1 VIFASSFGLESRGKN
16 TNNYNTI
23 FCMGEIITKQGGR
36 VKLAKLFG
44 VSEVTI
50 RSALKERTKSELAT
64 KIRKVAKDN
73 GGVEI
78 ELKK

>member
-1 VIFASSFGLESRGKN
+1 
-16 TNNYNTI
+16 
-23 FCMGEIITKQGGR
+23 MGEIITKQGDR
-36 VKLAKLFG
+36 VKLAKLFE

-50 RSALKERTKSELAT
+50 RSALKDRTKSELAT

-78 ELKK
+78 EPTK

>member
-1 VIFASSFGLESRGKN
+1 MS
-16 TNNYNTI
+16 
-23 FCMGEIITKQGGR
+23 EIITKQGDR

-44 VSEVTI
+44 VSNVTI
-50 RSALKERTKSELAT
+50 RSALKGRTKSELAT

-78 ELKK
+78 EPTK

>member
-1 VIFASSFGLESRGKN
+1 
-16 TNNYNTI
+16 
-23 FCMGEIITKQGGR
+23 MGEIITKQGER

-50 RSALKERTKSELAT
+50 RSALKGRTKSELST

-78 ELKK
+78 EQTKVIQK